1 MSLKK
6 RLASIC
12 IAATCVFSASA
23 APVASAATDFESSV
37 YGFTVDLDYHQAP
50 YWYNSVT
57 TKCYLSGR

>member
-12 IAATCVFSASA
+12 I
-23 APVASAATDFESSV
+23 AATDFESSV

>member
-23 APVASAATDFESSV
+23 APVTSANQIYSNGGAI
-37 YGFTVDLDYHQAP
+37 LKK
-50 YWYNSVT
+50 W
-57 TKCYLSGR
+57 TKIVKSPMSCHEKPK